1 MTVPIQLRGQWKSKM
16 TCEQMT
22 YKALIVRD
30 IWLFG
35 EVNAK
40 CKLKVCSAIVSWKL
54 VILAEAWS
62 GHLLI
67 PNTILKPNI
76 TKNVT
81 VYSLSFSDLSPIV
94 CLWRRR
100 KGQTCPFNML
110 CIAYRDFF
118 FFQQEGQ
125 ITVSVRVNTKRKKKW
140 LRVNSHCLHKSQ
152 VACYWKHIE
161 QRHQG
166 FCFCLHSGVKFALRP
181 GILRL
186 FWCNYD

>member
-1 MTVPIQLRGQWKSKM
+1 MWTRSFTMSQEFMTIPIQLRGQRKSKM
-16 TCEQMT
+16 TCERMT

-35 EVNAK
+35 KVNGK

-54 VILAEAWS
+54 GILAEAWG

-67 PNTILKPNI
+67 PNTVLKPNI

-118 FFQQEGQ
+118 F
-125 ITVSVRVNTKRKKKW
+125 SNKKLKLLLAYEW
-140 LRVNSHCLHKSQ
+140 TRRGRR
-152 VACYWKHIE
+152 I
-161 QRHQG
+161 
-166 FCFCLHSGVKFALRP
+166 
-181 GILRL
+181 
-186 FWCNYD
+186 D